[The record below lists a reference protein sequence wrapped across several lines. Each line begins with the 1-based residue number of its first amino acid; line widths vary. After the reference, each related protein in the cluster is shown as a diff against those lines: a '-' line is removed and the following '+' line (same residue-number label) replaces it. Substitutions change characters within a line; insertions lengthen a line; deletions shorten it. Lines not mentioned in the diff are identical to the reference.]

1 MAEESKR
8 RARHDGWT
16 EARQVLFLATLTAT
30 GDVRESCRAAG
41 LSNQSAY
48 RARRAWP
55 DFAER
60 WDMALARRMPI
71 LEQIAFDRAVRGVEE
86 PVVGGREVVTM
97 KRRYSDALLRF
108 LIERDD
114 KRSGYAPG
122 RERWRK
128 PEPTIEEVR
137 AEVLRRVR
145 ALSDPVPDAKAET
158 ATAALP
164 PSNWD
169 DER

>member
-1 MAEESKR
+1 MEKAER
-8 RARHDGWT
+8 RPRHDGWT
-16 EARQVLFLATLTAT
+16 EARRVLFLATLTAT

-41 LSNQSAY
+41 LTHQSAY

-71 LEQIAFDRAVRGVEE
+71 LEQIAFDRAVRGIEE
-86 PVVGGREVVTM
+86 PVVGGREVVTV

-114 KRSGYAPG
+114 KRHEGAAKRKP
-122 RERWRK
+122 WQK

-137 AEVLRRVR
+137 EEVLRRVR
-145 ALSDPVPDAKAET
+145 VISAQQREENQIKALAFAERMRAEGKA
-158 ATAALP
+158 P
-164 PSNWD
+164 
-169 DER
+169 